1 MTAHDARV
9 TRTFVEFADTL
20 VADFDLVEFLHVLTV
35 RCAELLAVDAAGL
48 LLADAD
54 GVLAAVAAS
63 DDQARLLELLQLQ
76 TQEGAAIDCFRTGQA
91 VQCADLGRVPPQ
103 WPVFAQAAAGAG
115 FSSVIAVPM
124 RLRDEVIGAV
134 NLFDRTARTLSEDDL
149 GIGQALA
156 DMATI
161 GILHE
166 RAFRRQGVLVDQ
178 LQRALTSRIITE
190 QAKGV
195 LAERLGVGVG
205 EAFTALRSHARR
217 TQRRLADVAAAVVEG
232 GPDGGDLVATYRSR
246 R

>member
-1 MTAHDARV
+1 V
-9 TRTFVEFADTL
+9 TRTFVELADTL
-20 VADFDLVEFLHVLTV
+20 VTDFDLVEFLHVLTT
-35 RCAELLAVDAAGL
+35 RCADLLAVDAAGL

-91 VQCADLGRVPPQ
+91 VQCADLTGVPPR
-103 WPVFAQAAAGAG
+103 WPMFARAAAEAG

-134 NLFDRTARTLSEDDL
+134 NLFDRRARTLSEDDL

-156 DMATI
+156 DIATI

-166 RAFRRQGVLVDQ
+166 RAYRQQGVLVDQ
-178 LQRALTSRIITE
+178 LQTALTSRIVTE

-205 EAFTALRSHARR
+205 EAFGALRSYARR
-217 TQRRLADVAAAVVEG
+217 NQRRLADVAAAVVHG
-232 GPDGGDLVATYRSR
+232 GPDGNDVVAAYRSAK
-246 R
+246 